1 MKSTKK
7 NIYVFPV
14 IILSL
19 VVTYFLWIV
28 PIYANTS
35 TSAERLIFFM
45 VDAWGGDFVHGWAV
59 PVLFLV
65 FVVKDWPRMC
75 KQPSEGSIEGL
86 IGVIFGIFLYV
97 ASVRT
102 MQPRVAL
109 VGLPFLISGG
119 VWFVF
124 GWKVAR
130 YMLFPAFFWWFAV
143 SVPGL
148 SQATNFLQVWV
159 TQACYQVG
167 LLFGMDIINSGND
180 IRSAT
185 NSWNFDIAEGC
196 SGIRSLM
203 ALVMIAAIYAYFT
216 QKQLWKKALLFACA
230 IPLAMLGNF
239 LRIMTIIILA
249 EMGFQDF
256 ASGVYHDWAGIL
268 FFFPIALAGLF
279 GIDYLINFKANRK
292 TVRTRKV

>member
-1 MKSTKK
+1 MKK
-7 NIYVFPV
+7 NAYIFPV
-14 IILSL
+14 ILLSL
-19 VVTYFLWIV
+19 VVILFLLIV
-28 PIYANTS
+28 PVYGNTS
-35 TSAERLIFFM
+35 TSADRLILYM
-45 VDAWGGDFVHGWAV
+45 VDAWRNDFMHGWAV

-65 FVVKDWPRMC
+65 FVVKAWPEMKR
-75 KQPSEGSIEGL
+75 QPVEGSIIGL
-86 IGVIFGIFLYV
+86 IAVVFSLLLYV
-97 ASVRT
+97 ISVRT
-102 MQPRVAL
+102 LQPRVAL

-216 QKQLWKKALLFACA
+216 QKAFWKKAFLFACA
-230 IPLAMLGNF
+230 IPLAMVGNF

-256 ASGVYHDWAGIL
+256 AAGVYHDWAGIL